1 MQCDLP
7 FSPGR
12 LLFFWSGTA
21 HVVTAVAREKR
32 GLEAPRGPQR
42 REWQVLGAWSC
53 DPGSESWS

>member
-21 HVVTAVAREKR
+21 HVVTVH
-32 GLEAPRGPQR
+32 
-42 REWQVLGAWSC
+42 
-53 DPGSESWS
+53 PGSNAVDLQGSGGSKKNNIRALPSGF